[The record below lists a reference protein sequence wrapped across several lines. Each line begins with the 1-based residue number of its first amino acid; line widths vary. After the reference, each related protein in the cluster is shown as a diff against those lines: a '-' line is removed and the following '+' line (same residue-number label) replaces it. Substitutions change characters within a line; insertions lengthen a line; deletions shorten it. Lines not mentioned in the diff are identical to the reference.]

1 MASAQIR
8 GPAGGVMC
16 DVNVDNFHLCR
27 LATVETQGGGNAAEP
42 LGLDRGGFDAPEP
55 ASVI

>member
-1 MASAQIR
+1 
-8 GPAGGVMC
+8 MC

-27 LATVETQGGGNAAEP
+27 LATVETQGGGNAVEP

-55 ASVI
+55 ASYLKFDNTGGVCY

>member
-1 MASAQIR
+1 
-8 GPAGGVMC
+8 MC

-27 LATVETQGGGNAAEP
+27 FATVETQGGGNAAEP